1 MFHGQIKL
9 EVISQHVE
17 FNPFK
22 WQLSYSVLMGTRAD
36 EPMDDVWEHPL
47 VPRCLRRRAE
57 KAWRRRRPSWQHV
70 FSLKESYWHQPAA
83 TNNVKINTG
92 MCMYIL
98 CIYIY
103 TRINK
108 HTHANTHTHMY
119 IYIGIHII
127 YTYENVTPTSFH
139 GSFCEPNSEAS
150 SISIHQQ
157 IFSDP
162 GRKRSMPLKPVE
174 PRWPWTIICL
184 NGLV

>member
-98 CIYIY
+98 CIHIY
-103 TRINK
+103 THKQTHARK
-108 HTHANTHTHMY
+108 HTHTHVYIYRYTHYTHMRMLLRPASMVLFANL
-119 IYIGIHII
+119 IPKQVVSAFISRFS
-127 YTYENVTPTSFH
+127 VTLA
-139 GSFCEPNSEAS
+139 GK
-150 SISIHQQ
+150 
-157 IFSDP
+157 
-162 GRKRSMPLKPVE
+162 GR
-174 PRWPWTIICL
+174 CL
-184 NGLV
+184 